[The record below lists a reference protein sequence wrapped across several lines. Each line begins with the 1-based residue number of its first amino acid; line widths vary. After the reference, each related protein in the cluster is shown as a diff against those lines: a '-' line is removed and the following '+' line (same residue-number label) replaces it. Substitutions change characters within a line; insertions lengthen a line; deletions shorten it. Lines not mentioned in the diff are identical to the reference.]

1 MMKDREET
9 NVSGNTQAAR
19 NKGMKSGRLI
29 NTIKYILANKMGKTR
44 AKLTNNIR
52 NRLYI
57 KLLILERLSQK
68 LKRKIRINVLAD
80 LRRLYSIEPKSK
92 EIKGAIYQYVRN
104 NNSKSYGKLQQ
115 YIENE
120 CVLVC
125 IIGCNK
131 RKKLLSEAIQRVL
144 NSEFDG
150 KVIGIIGSKRM
161 CDWQIEFDD
170 KSGILYLPC
179 GDDYENLTDKI
190 TSMCLAINILNDKIS
205 IIKVDEDVK
214 SIEAKVNVLI
224 ESMEKGKYEAAG
236 VKIEVETILD
246 IDRIWHIGKT
256 RMRNIGAYQGIGT
269 KQWLSGGAGYILKDE
284 AVGLISEFNLHS
296 KEYIDREIYEDLAI
310 SSILNTCER
319 KIYWVERID
328 ELGIHNERTMEIS
341 KTQKAKGGK

>member
-1 MMKDREET
+1 MMKDREKT
-9 NVSGNTQAAR
+9 NESKNTLAAR
-19 NKGMKSGRLI
+19 SNQIKSRELI
-29 NTIKYILANKMGKTR
+29 NTIKYILRNRMGKTR
-44 AKLTNNIR
+44 AKFTNNIR
-52 NRLYI
+52 NRLFV
-57 KLLILERLSQK
+57 KLLILEWLSKK
-68 LKRKIRINVLAD
+68 LKRRIGINVLAD
-80 LRRLYSIEPKSK
+80 LRRLYSVEPKSE

-104 NNSKSYGKLQQ
+104 NNSKSYGKLEQ
-115 YIENE
+115 YIENK

-131 RKKLLSEAIQRVL
+131 RKKLLSEAIHRVVS
-144 NSEFDG
+144 SEYDG

-179 GDDYENLTDKI
+179 GDDYENLTDKV

-214 SIEAKVNVLI
+214 LIESKVNELI
-224 ESMEKGKYEAAG
+224 ESMRQGEYEAAG
-236 VKIEVETILD
+236 VKIEVESILD

-269 KQWLSGGAGYILKDE
+269 KRWLSGGAGYILKDE
-284 AVGLISEFNLHS
+284 AVGLMSEFNLHS

-328 ELGIHNERTMEIS
+328 ELGIHNERTVEIS
-341 KTQKAKGGK
+341 KKQKEGK